1 MNVARVCL
9 DINVFYA
16 DLRGRAN
23 RVAPRPSA
31 SSRLAEM
38 AQSGQSDPQ
47 SGLGFQ
53 LIISAPMLEQ
63 WANVLQRHFTYTR
76 VDAEQQSAL
85 LGEMARQGP
94 LQAPPL
100 IVVGSDFVPFAT
112 EEETRLEA
120 ARLAAQN
127 AALSE
132 GAAKKLFDEIQDDRH
147 VLLAALA
154 GGADLLATTNLADF
168 KSPKAI
174 CFEREDV
181 IAVPTASRPLV
192 VARPSFAAYW
202 LGQGVIPNWAFI
214 EAHPSDFAPPS
225 APGSG
230 RRGGG

>member
-1 MNVARVCL
+1 
-9 DINVFYA
+9 
-16 DLRGRAN
+16 
-23 RVAPRPSA
+23 
-31 SSRLAEM
+31 
-38 AQSGQSDPQ
+38 
-47 SGLGFQ
+47 
-53 LIISAPMLEQ
+53 MLEQ
-63 WANVLQRHFTYTR
+63 WANVLQRHFDYTK

-85 LGEMARQGP
+85 LAEMARQGP

-120 ARLAAQN
+120 ARLIAQN

-132 GAAKKLFDEIQDDRH
+132 GAVQKLYDEIQDDRH

-154 GGADLLATTNLADF
+154 GDADLVATANLADF
-168 KSPKAI
+168 MSPKAI
-174 CFEREDV
+174 RFEREDV

-192 VARPSFAAYW
+192 IAKPSFAAHW

-214 EAHPSDFAPPS
+214 EAHPGDFALPTD
-225 APGSG
+225 PGLG